1 LDGIEEIFSWNYPS
15 RAVRVFRLLARCH
28 SLPPVAASLTPA
40 ARGRR
45 TQLGPHG
52 RRPTGHSPDK
62 AAASRVPA
70 VVLEDGPA
78 SPVHVDVRGPRFE
91 LSRRK
96 LGRASRHGT
105 ARILCGT
112 RVYVLRRAARHRHKF
127 EGSAWYSLS
136 LYARCVQPFKIKQLA
151 VAVAAAVLFLPTHIN
166 ASSTTAT
173 SKGCKRV
180 TLKISPYYG
189 Y

>member
-1 LDGIEEIFSWNYPS
+1 MATHPDGAAKQLSEYSLPAPASHWNYPS

-136 LYARCVQPFKIKQLA
+136 LYMRDVYN
-151 VAVAAAVLFLPTHIN
+151 H
-166 ASSTTAT
+166 
-173 SKGCKRV
+173 SKSNNWQWQWRWR
-180 TLKISPYYG
+180 
-189 Y
+189 

>member
-1 LDGIEEIFSWNYPS
+1 
-15 RAVRVFRLLARCH
+15 LLARCH

-45 TQLGPHG
+45 TQLGPG
-52 RRPTGHSPDK
+52 PTRVPTHSPDK

-70 VVLEDGPA
+70 VVQEDGPA

-105 ARILCGT
+105 RTDPLWHACLRLTSCAG
-112 RVYVLRRAARHRHKF
+112 RRATATSLRGLH
-127 EGSAWYSLS
+127 GILSLS
-136 LYARCVQPFKIKQLA
+136 IYARCVQPLFIKIKQLA
-151 VAVAAAVLFLPTHIN
+151 VAVVVVFLPPHIN
-166 ASSTTAT
+166 GSSATAT

-180 TLKISPYYG
+180 TLKISPNYSY
-189 Y
+189 